1 MCTYTGI
8 CLCVFRTVRMQY
20 KSITLFFLFY
30 LLQEVCVEC
39 SALVENTTATTTT
52 NIPHKRN
59 ITESYTATTATSNK
73 NSNKKNSTECEVSDV
88 DYSDSEEDAEIFHRY
103 RAERSRAAATIS
115 TDGAITVIASDNQ
128 SAQHKPMYTATVA
141 PTTSIATVT
150 TSGDGV
156 DVALQ
161 VLQQVS
167 LLYILLTLYNTI
179 KLYIS
184 YYNTIIFM
192 YRYYIVCYM

>member
-103 RAERSRAAATIS
+103 RAERSRAATSS
-115 TDGAITVIASDNQ
+115 TDASDKQ
-128 SAQHKPMYTATVA
+128 AAQHKPMYTATVA
-141 PTTSIATVT
+141 PTTTIATASS
-150 TSGDGV
+150 SGDGV

-167 LLYILLTLYNTI
+167 LLYMLLTLHNTI
-179 KLYIS
+179 KRYI
-184 YYNTIIFM
+184 YFYCIIM
-192 YRYYIVCYM
+192 YYIIYQRTITI

>member
-1 MCTYTGI
+1 MFVLYSYSI
-8 CLCVFRTVRMQY
+8 MIIVLQNY
-20 KSITLFFLFY
+20 KLITLFFLFY

-39 SALVENTTATTTT
+39 SALVENTTTTTT

-59 ITESYTATTATSNK
+59 ITESYTATTTATSNK

-103 RAERSRAAATIS
+103 RAERSKAADAAA
-115 TDGAITVIASDNQ
+115 ITAAASDNQ
-128 SAQHKPMYTATVA
+128 SAQNKPMYTATVA
-141 PTTSIATVT
+141 PTTTIAATIT
-150 TSGDGV
+150 SGSGDGV

-167 LLYILLTLYNTI
+167 LLYILLTLYN
-179 KLYIS
+179 
-184 YYNTIIFM
+184 
-192 YRYYIVCYM
+192 